1 VGFEGHHS
9 ELVEVLMPSRA
20 TEELSERSPN
30 RPLASFEFSASERA
44 SIARL
49 IGHTLARIER
59 EVILQTLRC
68 NEGNRTRS
76 ANVLGI
82 SIRSLRDRLRIY
94 RSRGESVPEPGSPLL
109 ECLEEITNVWS
120 KVAEE
125 LDIKT

>member
-1 VGFEGHHS
+1 
-9 ELVEVLMPSRA
+9 MPSRA
-20 TEELSERSPN
+20 TEEFSERSPIC
-30 RPLASFEFSASERA
+30 PLESFEFSASERA

-59 EVILQTLRC
+59 EFILQTLRY

-109 ECLEEITNVWS
+109 ECLEEITDVWS

-125 LDIKT
+125 LNIKS